1 MMQPA
6 PQGAKV
12 QMRKILSLFA
22 VLALAA
28 CGGGGGGPT
37 TNTPAPPTAAPTSA
51 PQGQL
56 VTPQFTIVIPAKSPS
71 SVSGTRKPNY
81 VSTATASVTI
91 TLTSVGGSAPTVTPT
106 SVTTNVSGA
115 SCASG
120 CTVYGPPSPPGQ
132 LDAYTIVTFDTA
144 GGTGRQLD
152 RGSVS
157 FTPTAGQN
165 NVTAVTLKGVPFTV
179 TITGVPAAFAANT
192 AAQTGNL
199 IVTVADH
206 SGQTITGTYNTPVTI
221 SNPDSNGTQGVQ
233 LSSTT
238 AGVCASAASCTLTD
252 NTPVITLTY
261 GGLAEN
267 PVVLASS
274 NADVTAQVGTAG
286 TGTFTPVL
294 NAITSDVANSTTT
307 LGGVGIDLYT
317 NDNTSPVGYSGTVKY
332 SELGFTNSPYNKVLA
347 TSGGGTC
354 STFATLATL
363 ANASNET
370 PFSATSIA
378 GPVAGVCTVTV
389 TDNLSDQPNALP
401 TFKVT
406 YTTSQV
412 TGSSKKR
419 H

>member
-1 MMQPA
+1 
-6 PQGAKV
+6 
-12 QMRKILSLFA
+12 MRKILSLSA

-28 CGGGGGGPT
+28 CGGGGGGT
-37 TNTPAPPTAAPTSA
+37 TSNTPAPPTSAPTTA
-51 PQGQL
+51 PGNL

-91 TLTSVGGSAPTVTPT
+91 TLVTVGGNPPTVTPT

-115 SCASG
+115 SCATG
-120 CTVYGPPSPPGQ
+120 CTVNGPPSPPGTA
-132 LDAYTIVTFDTA
+132 DAYSIVTFDAINA
-144 GGTGRQLD
+144 GGNQLD
-152 RGSVS
+152 RGSVT

-165 NVTAVTLKGVPFTV
+165 NVTAVTLKGVPLTV
-179 TITGVPAAFAANT
+179 TITGVPATFTANV

-199 IVTVADH
+199 TVTVADH

-221 SNPDSNGTQGVQ
+221 TNPDANGTQGVQ

-252 NTPVITLTY
+252 NTQVITLTY

-274 NADVTAQVGTAG
+274 NADVTANSGTAG
-286 TGTFTPVL
+286 TGTFTPLL
-294 NAITSDVANSTTT
+294 NAITSDAGNSTTT
-307 LGGVGIDLYT
+307 LGGVGVDLYT

-332 SELGFTNSPYNKVLA
+332 GELGFTNSPYNKVLSTTGGA
-347 TSGGGTC
+347 GCSG
-354 STFATLATL
+354 FATIATL
-363 ANASNET
+363 ANATNET

-378 GPVAGVCTVTV
+378 SPVAGVCTITV
-389 TDNLSDQPNALP
+389 TDNLSDQPSALP